1 MSLPPL
7 ANNWCLGNR
16 PELGA
21 MNVVNQLVRA
31 LDVAQPEALPRL
43 REPQRLIVASDYGGQ
58 HASSQFEALAFLIAD
73 AGRLGAWLDARQ
85 RFRENW
91 LPDVRRM
98 SFKSLND
105 RLRANALPGFLELA
119 DQVHGLLFVVLVDKQ
134 VGTLF
139 NESGEEPSELETRL
153 NASWQPKTIEKAL
166 RICHFLSLML
176 AGLTREFQDVLWITD
191 QDDVAANTQRHH
203 ELVQVFGN
211 VASHYLEHT
220 LGHLRVATTH
230 SDTGKR
236 DLEDLVSIPDLAAGA
251 ICQVLNE
258 SRSAGLFPVQGVIS
272 LMAGDASTKVQRLM
286 NWFSDRRSN
295 LKRLVISIEPI
306 VNTPKLSI
314 KHLDFVGSSSL
325 RWPRP

>member
-1 MSLPPL
+1 MSLPLL
-7 ANNWCLGNR
+7 ANNWRLGSR

-21 MNVVNQLVRA
+21 MNVVNQLVRT
-31 LDVAQPEALPRL
+31 LDVRQPDALPNL
-43 REPQRLIVASDYGGQ
+43 RDSRDLIVASDYGGQ
-58 HASSQFEALAFLIAD
+58 HSASDFEALAFLIAD
-73 AGRLGAWLDARQ
+73 AGRLRAWLEARQ
-85 RFRENW
+85 RFRERW
-91 LPDVRRM
+91 LPDARRM

-105 RLRANALPGFLELA
+105 RLRANALPDFLELA
-119 DQVHGLLFVVLVDKQ
+119 DHVHGLLFVVLVDKQ

-139 NESGEEPSELETRL
+139 KESGDEPSELENRL
-153 NASWQPKTIEKAL
+153 NASWQPKTIDKAL
-166 RICHFLSLML
+166 KICHFLSLML
-176 AGLTREFQDVLWITD
+176 AGLTRELQDVLWITD
-191 QDDVAANTQRHH
+191 QDDVAANTQRHR

-220 LGHLRVATTH
+220 LGHLRIATTQ

-272 LMAGDASTKVQRLM
+272 PMVGDASTKLQRLM

-295 LKRLVISIEPI
+295 LKRLVISIEPV
-306 VNTPKLSI
+306 VNTSTLSI
-314 KHLDFVGSSSL
+314 KHLDFVGSSRL